1 MHIFLGVDHRGFE
14 LKNRILDWLKDHSIP
29 CTDFGAYNY
38 DAEDDYNDYA
48 KQVAHAILEKQE
60 PQTFGILV
68 CGSAQGV
75 AMQANRFKGIRAAIC
90 DTPSDAAETRGHNDA
105 NILCI
110 PADHQHDNDFAD
122 IIDSFLQ
129 SSPLPDEKYQRRN
142 QKLDED

>member
-1 MHIFLGVDHRGFE
+1 MHIFLGADHRGYE
-14 LKNRILDWLKDHSIP
+14 LKGQIVNWLESQSIP
-29 CTDFGAYNY
+29 YTDFGAVSY

-48 KQVAHAILEKQE
+48 KQVARAVLDSDE
-60 PQTFGILV
+60 PQSFGILI

-90 DTPSDAAETRGHNDA
+90 HSAMDALETRGHNDA

-110 PADHQHDNDFAD
+110 PADQDAD
-122 IIDSFLQ
+122 KYAEIIKSFL
-129 SSPLPDEKYQRRN
+129 SSTPIDNPRYQRRN